1 MNKDAKKAKAKEFAE
16 QKMLEE
22 RAEIEAKAK
31 KMEEEAQK
39 SWMKSFFQNDLWK
52 RKYNLLHNP
61 NQI

>member
-39 SWMKSFFQNDLWK
+39 S
-52 RKYNLLHNP
+52 
-61 NQI
+61 